1 MSQAVPVIYFLYG
14 DDEFAIAQYVKD
26 MESKL
31 GDPDIASMN
40 ISRLDGKTIHT
51 EEIIT
56 TAGAMP
62 FLARRRIVIVD
73 NPLVNLIP
81 RDKISEKE
89 ELVLKEAQDKFLEM
103 LGKIPDTTGLCLV
116 ELITEKNKKKKLQW
130 FFDRA
135 QKDPDRTLIKEFNQP
150 KGNQMAG
157 WVQSKAR
164 TLGGA
169 FTPQGATALA
179 SLVGNDTRLATQE
192 IEKLLAYV
200 NYQRAIDADDVDMNT
215 ADYAQADI
223 FALVDAVSL
232 QQPRQAMTLLLK
244 LLDQQEPIMTFV
256 MIQRQFRL
264 LLQAREVI
272 DQGGNAREIMK
283 QLKIHPYVSEKLN
296 NQARRFDIQ
305 QLEIVYRRLLDLDEG
320 IKTGQIDADLALQ
333 TFVAAFTSQ

>member
-1 MSQAVPVIYFLYG
+1 MSQAVPVVYLLHG
-14 DDEFAIAQYVKD
+14 DDEFAISQFVKE

-31 GDPDIASMN
+31 GDPSIAEMN
-40 ISRLDGKTIHT
+40 ITRLDGKTLHPD
-51 EEIIT
+51 EIIT

-62 FLARRRIVIVD
+62 FLARRRLVILQQ
-73 NPLVNLIP
+73 PLINITSEGEQRKFTRILEQIP
-81 RDKISEKE
+81 E
-89 ELVLKEAQDKFLEM
+89 
-103 LGKIPDTTGLCLV
+103 TTGLIVV
-116 ELITEKNKKKKLQW
+116 ENISDRGRNKKIQW
-130 FFDRA
+130 FLDWA
-135 QKDPDRTLIKEFNQP
+135 KKDPDRTLVKEFNLP
-150 KGNQMAG
+150 KGNQMIG
-157 WVQSKAR
+157 WIQNKVR

-169 FTPQGATALA
+169 FTPQGAAALA

-200 NYQRAIDADDVDMNT
+200 NYKRAVDADDVDMNT

-223 FALVDAVSL
+223 FALVDSVSL

-264 LLQAREVI
+264 LLQAREII

-283 QLKIHPYVSEKLN
+283 QLKIHPFVSEKLN

-305 QLEIVYRRLLDLDEG
+305 QLEAVYRRLLDLDEG
-320 IKTGQIDADLALQ
+320 IKTGQLDADLALQ